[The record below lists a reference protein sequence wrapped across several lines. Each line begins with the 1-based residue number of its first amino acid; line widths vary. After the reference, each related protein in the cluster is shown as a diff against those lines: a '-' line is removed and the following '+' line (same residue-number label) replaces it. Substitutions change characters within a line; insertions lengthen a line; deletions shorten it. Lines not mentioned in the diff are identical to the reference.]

1 MDTKK
6 ERYRKFVFLGII
18 FIALGVT
25 FSTTMKDRVGSL
37 GSIFIAV
44 GGLFFVIGMSMKR
57 KDNDSNTK

>member
-57 KDNDSNTK
+57 KDNDSKPK